1 MSLITYKAI
10 TSVLYMYIYII
21 SYFGITRLQE
31 MIEKFLYYYYIIILY
46 VELELMISFITYT
59 IKTNQNIQTTLAIQ
73 NFKLSLMYNT
83 AILRNLLR
91 LVGYMYLRNYI
102 FVFSSSEKNSIYKI
116 CELCWWCTIKSIRW
130 GRQRVT

>member
-1 MSLITYKAI
+1 MNTKIILSLITYKAI
-10 TSVLYMYIYII
+10 TSVLYIYII

-31 MIEKFLYYYYIIILY
+31 MIEKFLYYYI
-46 VELELMISFITYT
+46 VCWISINDIFYYLHN
-59 IKTNQNIQTTLAIQ
+59 KKNNQNIQTTLAIQ

-91 LVGYMYLRNYI
+91 LVGYLRNYI

-116 CELCWWCTIKSIRW
+116 CELCWWCTTKSIRW